1 MIRRPPRST
10 LFPYT
15 TLFRS
20 RRRGDRTLALI
31 IGMRRSL
38 DVAIGCIL
46 LAFAL
51 FGWAAVVLRV
61 GGVPLLLPLAAW
73 LWVVVPWR
81 VGDQSWTGAPA
92 QQGMYRGPA
101 PSACTD

>member
-1 MIRRPPRST
+1 
-10 LFPYT
+10 
-15 TLFRS
+15 
-20 RRRGDRTLALI
+20 
-31 IGMRRSL
+31 MRRSL

-81 VGDQSWTGAPA
+81 VGYQSWTAA
-92 QQGMYRGPA
+92 RHQQGMYRA
-101 PSACTD
+101 LAAWAVTDLVVLLVFAR